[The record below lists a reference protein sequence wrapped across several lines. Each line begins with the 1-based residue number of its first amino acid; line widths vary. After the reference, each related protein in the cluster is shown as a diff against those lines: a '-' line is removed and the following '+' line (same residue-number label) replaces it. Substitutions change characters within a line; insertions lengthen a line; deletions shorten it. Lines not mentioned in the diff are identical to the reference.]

1 MGKSLTWTWML
12 FSDSFAKCWCAGK
25 HWERGN
31 NIFGNGNGLRI
42 WKALA
47 FAVLQIPEIDIR
59 FKKIFLWEKKQTL
72 YLAVFN
78 LTQSFIL
85 PCRRNLRHS
94 IAECLIEIT
103 IIYNNNTTVASG
115 DEPFHRC
122 DSPKI
127 PGFFKSLFIFFLTF
141 LHIARVPVIC
151 SFVIIISNRSVFL
164 SAYCSCLL
172 PWLYPRSANNKNTF
186 LLPRQFVP
194 NAIFIYH
201 LMNIP

>member
-1 MGKSLTWTWML
+1 MPGNIGRGETTFLGTGTV
-12 FSDSFAKCWCAGK
+12 FAYEKLWLLLSY
-25 HWERGN
+25 R
-31 NIFGNGNGLRI
+31 FLRLMSGSR
-42 WKALA
+42 KY
-47 FAVLQIPEIDIR
+47 FFE
-59 FKKIFLWEKKQTL
+59 KIQSYI

-127 PGFFKSLFIFFLTF
+127 PGFFKSLFIFFSLFSTLQGF
-141 LHIARVPVIC
+141 Q
-151 SFVIIISNRSVFL
+151 SSVLL
-164 SAYCSCLL
+164 SL
-172 PWLYPRSANNKNTF
+172 
-186 LLPRQFVP
+186 
-194 NAIFIYH
+194 
-201 LMNIP
+201 